1 MSYSIGELG
10 RLTETKVETIR
21 YYERTGLM
29 AAPDRTAGNYRLY
42 DEAALNRLS
51 FIRRARNL
59 GFSIEQV
66 QNLLALSDN
75 RDQSCAEVD
84 AITTAHLNE
93 IERKIADLQALQGEL
108 SSLLSQCRRGKVSE
122 CLIIDTLAPNRSA

>member
-108 SSLLSQCRRGKVSE
+108 SSLLGQCRRGKVSE